1 METVVLLLPMYMLL
15 YLVYIV
21 RLIYGFSK
29 VKTTRFENIAPQTTF
44 SIVVPFRNEADN
56 LPALLESIK
65 KLDYPETMFEV
76 IFIDDFSKDDSERK
90 IYNWRMENGHYHVTL
105 IESVRRSKSP
115 KKDAIMRA
123 IPIAQHDWILTTD
136 ADCILP
142 ENWLRAYN
150 NYIQKTSAEMLAGPV
165 AYKGKARLSHHFQQ
179 LDFLSLQGA
188 TIGGFGLGKAFMC
201 NGANF
206 GYAKKLFP
214 DIKGFSGNDHTASGD
229 DVFLLQK
236 AMTAAPEKVHY
247 LKSREAMVTTKPA
260 DGWVSLF
267 FQRVRWASKAV
278 QYEHEFAETLTW
290 AVFLGNVSLLVFAA
304 MAFMGRL
311 PWLVPAVVFA
321 VKFAVDLVLM
331 IQANR
336 FLRRGRFFFPILGS
350 VIYPI
355 FSTLVALYS
364 IVGIYKWKGRTL
376 R

>member
-1 METVVLLLPMYMLL
+1 METVILLLPMYILL
-15 YLVYIV
+15 YVVYIV

-29 VKTTRFENIAPQTTF
+29 VKTTRFENLAPKITF

-123 IPIAQHDWILTTD
+123 IPIAQHDWIITTD
-136 ADCILP
+136 ADCVLP
-142 ENWLRAYN
+142 EKWLRAYN
-150 NYIQKTSAEMLAGPV
+150 DYIQQNDTEMLAGPV
-165 AYKGKARLSHHFQQ
+165 VYDSKLRLSHHFQQ

-188 TIGGFGLGKAFMC
+188 TIGGFGLRKAFMC

-206 GYAKKLFP
+206 GYSKKLFQ
-214 DIKGFSGNDHTASGD
+214 DINGFSGNEHTASGD

-236 AMTAAPEKVHY
+236 AMTARPEKVHY
-247 LKSREAMVTTKPA
+247 LKSREAIVTTKPA
-260 DGWVSLF
+260 NGWISLF

-278 QYEHEFAETLTW
+278 AYEHEFAETLTW
-290 AVFLGNVSLLVFAA
+290 AVFLGNASLLVFAA
-304 MAFMGRL
+304 MALAGRL
-311 PWLVPAVVFA
+311 PWMIPAVVFA
-321 VKFAVDLVLM
+321 IKFLVDVVLM
-331 IQANR
+331 AQANR
-336 FLRRGRFFFPILGS
+336 FLRRGRFFFPVLGS
-350 VIYPI
+350 VIYPF
-355 FSTLVALYS
+355 FSTLVGLYS
-364 IVGIYKWKGRTL
+364 VVGIYKWKGRTL